1 MFSKCVSCNNN
12 MIVVLLKSCS
22 VCPLKSWFSL
32 GCLLAGF
39 FPHYF
44 FQFIKRSKWSNV
56 FFSQP
61 SLKIDIQR
69 SIFQQNPSV
78 PNRWTNL
85 LSCQSTS
92 TPHGLSPYKFF
103 SFLFFF
109 PKLSTRITQTVG
121 YVSCSLS
128 CCFLSSLAS
137 QTWSPTLSYSRKHT
151 LLLLS
156 LSVCTR
162 WIASGGCLNESLC
175 RAQSY
180 RPRQRYK

>member
-1 MFSKCVSCNNN
+1 MFHVIIIWSSLTQKLQWNLGF
-12 MIVVLLKSCS
+12 LL
-22 VCPLKSWFSL
+22 LA
-32 GCLLAGF
+32 LLAGF

-44 FQFIKRSKWSNV
+44 FQFSKISKWSNV
-56 FFSQP
+56 FSNQP

-78 PNRWTNL
+78 PSRWTNL

-128 CCFLSSLAS
+128 RCFLSSLAS

-162 WIASGGCLNESLC
+162 WIARGGCLNESLC

-180 RPRQRYK
+180 RPCQRYK